1 MIHSFYINL
10 DKRTDRREQIEEEGR
25 RMGMNIERFP
35 AIENTNPC
43 IGCVNS
49 HIAVLSIAKERKYE
63 SVLILEDDLKFLIER
78 EKLDSILQN
87 LPNPYDVVM
96 LNYGLSGEE
105 PYNEMFGKVIESSDA
120 SAYIVHSRFY
130 DRLIET
136 LKEGSALYEQNPGHH
151 WIYLNDQYWKRL
163 QPSANW
169 YYSRTRVGKQRPGY
183 SDLGRTFCEY
193 N

>member
-1 MIHSFYINL
+1 MHAFYINL
-10 DKRTDRREQIEEEGR
+10 DKRTDRREQIEEEGS
-25 RMGMNIERFP
+25 RMGLNIERFP
-35 AIENTNPC
+35 AIHHTNPC

-49 HIAVLSIAKERKYE
+49 HIAVLTIAKERKYE
-63 SVLILEDDLKFLIER
+63 SVLILEDDLEFLIAKEI
-78 EKLDSILQN
+78 LHSILQN

-96 LNYGLSGEE
+96 LNYGLTNQE

-136 LKEGSALYEQNPGHH
+136 LKEGSALYEQNPECH
-151 WIYLNDQYWKRL
+151 WLYINDQYWKCL

-169 YYSRTRVGKQRPGY
+169 YYSLTRVGKQRAGY
-183 SDLGRTFCEY
+183 SDLGLKFCQY